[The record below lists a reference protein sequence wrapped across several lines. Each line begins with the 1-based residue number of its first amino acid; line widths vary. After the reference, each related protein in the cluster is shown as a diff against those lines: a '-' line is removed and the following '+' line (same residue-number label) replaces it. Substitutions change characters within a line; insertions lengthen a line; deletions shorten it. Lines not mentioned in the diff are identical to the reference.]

1 MRSLIVIVSLAL
13 LPLMTVPGHASVVD
27 TTELLTTDSG
37 QTPSVDS
44 QRRRDVQQRLL
55 ELGVE
60 PAEAARRA
68 QQMTDE
74 EITQLHTRM
83 DELPAG
89 QGIST
94 TNLLLIIIIL
104 ILLL

>member
-1 MRSLIVIVSLAL
+1 MRSLIVFVSLAL
-13 LPLMTVPGHASVVD
+13 LPLVAVHSHASVADD
-27 TTELLTTDSG
+27 TEHLITGSE
-37 QTPSVDS
+37 QVPSADFR
-44 QRRRDVQQRLL
+44 QRQDVQQRLQ

-60 PAEAARRA
+60 PEEAARRA
-68 QQMTDE
+68 ERMTDE
-74 EITQLHTRM
+74 EIAQLHARM

>member
-1 MRSLIVIVSLAL
+1 MRSLIVFISLAL
-13 LPLMTVPGHASVVD
+13 LPLIAIPTHSSV
-27 TTELLTTDSG
+27 TDSSEHLITDSE
-37 QTPSVDS
+37 QTPTVESR
-44 QRRRDVQQRLL
+44 QRQDVQQRLL

-60 PAEAARRA
+60 PEEAARRA
-68 QQMTDE
+68 QRMTDE
-74 EITQLHTRM
+74 EIAQLRGRM